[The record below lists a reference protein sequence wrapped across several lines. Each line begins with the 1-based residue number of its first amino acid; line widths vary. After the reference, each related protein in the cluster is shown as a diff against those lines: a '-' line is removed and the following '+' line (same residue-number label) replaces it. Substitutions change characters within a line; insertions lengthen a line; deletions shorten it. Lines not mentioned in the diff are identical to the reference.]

1 MRVEKGLLT
10 VVQDADHRGGEIDMH
25 CGFPGDVAALHG
37 AKMQGSWAST
47 HLIRDAM
54 PL

>member
-1 MRVEKGLLT
+1 MRAEKGLLT
-10 VVQDADHRGGEIDMH
+10 VVRDANHRVGEIDMQG
-25 CGFPGDVAALHG
+25 GFPGDVTPPHG

-47 HLIRDAM
+47 HLIRDAR

>member
-1 MRVEKGLLT
+1 MRVEKSLLT
-10 VVQDADHRGGEIDMH
+10 VVRDANHRGGEIDVH
-25 CGFPGDVAALHG
+25 GGFPGDVAAPHG
-37 AKMQGSWAST
+37 AKMQGGWAST

>member
-10 VVQDADHRGGEIDMH
+10 VVWDAYHCVGEIDAH
-25 CGFPGDVAALHG
+25 GGFPGDVVVPHG